1 MRFTV
6 HLIEDAEKDLLDIYQ
21 YIAINDSVEQAD
33 RLLDHLEE
41 TVQKLETFPMRG
53 HTPPELERIG
63 VFDFKE
69 THYKPFRIIYEIRKS
84 EVFVHCVFDG
94 RRDLQEL
101 LQNRVLR

>member
-6 HLIEDAEKDLLDIYQ
+6 HLVEDAEKDLLDIYQ
-21 YIAINDSVEQAD
+21 YIAVNDSVEQAD

-53 HTPPELERIG
+53 HIPPELERIG
-63 VFDFKE
+63 VLDFKE
-69 THYKPFRIIYEIRKS
+69 IHCKPFRIIYEIRKS
-84 EVFVHCVFDG
+84 EVFVHCVLDG

-101 LQNRVLR
+101 LQKRVLR

>member
-6 HLIEDAEKDLLDIYQ
+6 HLVEDAEKDLLDIYQ
-21 YIAINDSVEQAD
+21 YIAVNDSVEQAD

-41 TVQKLETFPMRG
+41 TVQKLETFPLRG
-53 HTPPELERIG
+53 HIPSELERIG

-69 THYKPFRIIYEIRKS
+69 INYKPFRIIYEIRES
-84 EVFVHCVFDG
+84 EVFVHCILDG

-101 LQNRVLR
+101 LQKRVLR

>member
-6 HLIEDAEKDLLDIYQ
+6 HLLEDAEKDLLDIYQ

-33 RLLDHLEE
+33 RLLDQLEE
-41 TVQKLETFPMRG
+41 TVQKLETFPLRG
-53 HTPPELERIG
+53 HIPPELERIG

-69 THYKPFRIIYEIRKS
+69 INFKPFRIIYEIRKS
-84 EVFVHCVFDG
+84 EVFVHSVLDG

-101 LQNRVLR
+101 LQKRVLR

>member
-33 RLLDHLEE
+33 RLLDHLEG

-69 THYKPFRIIYEIRKS
+69 IHYKPFRIIYEIRKS
-84 EVFVHCVFDG
+84 EVFVHCVLDG

-101 LQNRVLR
+101 LQKKILR

>member
-21 YIAINDSVEQAD
+21 YIAMNDSVEQAD
-33 RLLDHLEE
+33 TLLDHIEE
-41 TVQKLETFPMRG
+41 AVQRLETFPLRG
-53 HTPPELERIG
+53 HIPPELERIG

-69 THYKPFRIIYEIRKS
+69 IHYKPFRIIYEIRKS
-84 EVFVHCVFDG
+84 EVFVHCVLDG

-101 LQNRVLR
+101 LQKRVLR